1 MRYRAFLRSV
11 ILPLAALLGAL
22 VLIAGC
28 ETSPSVQPPAPCPY
42 RAKIVAFTATWCVP
56 CQKAKLRL
64 LELQATGVEVQI
76 VDIDI
81 HPELARRYNV
91 GAVPMFIVSVSG
103 EPVVRTNNIDVV
115 VAMLLRVHH

>member
-1 MRYRAFLRSV
+1 
-11 ILPLAALLGAL
+11 
-22 VLIAGC
+22 
-28 ETSPSVQPPAPCPY
+28 
-42 RAKIVAFTATWCVP
+42 
-56 CQKAKLRL
+56 L